1 MVLDGLTSS
10 ADPNAELS
18 PVCCANILRALLLEV
33 DKVASAKM
41 AANMPVWISKTLD
54 FLGHP
59 RGPEK
64 ASTIP
69 PSRQLEQVSSS
80 YSKALPPLPRKVYLE
95 RQRVRA
101 TKKSRR
107 SHTRSAT
114 WDNSSHEERAPIA
127 LQKPATTVDYE
138 DSATQTLDSHN
149 AQRCDPTKTASH
161 PDIPSWNVALMG
173 DNAASCNI
181 QAPLARNTD
190 HAFQAKADPDGQ
202 PGNQPGPGLD
212 DATNNNLEDDVVSG
226 KISSTATP
234 IQGTNDIDV
243 YNERGETSFEKS
255 PQSQAISYCEDGSI
269 PSFDGKPTVEAM
281 DVDGQSMQ
289 NPPDYFENRELLAG
303 DTTMINGPPYTEGE
317 AQIIPASDG
326 SKDCLALLLTREMVT
341 KISQIA
347 TRSRRLEFINKDLRK
362 MKREVESEKNM
373 IEYKTDEIQD
383 TNDQAKIA
391 QINQEIDDTQRRL
404 AAAVECVDAIEDEIM
419 TLTDNLA
426 FSREQCQEMFEDVL
440 GREDLLEVSDPETA
454 REFDPT
460 ISRGSNYSVEPPVC
474 REEPHTLDTQ
484 GVDKES
490 ISVQLEEMVRRTAK
504 ADFEEK
510 RDNFYALDEAFEHR
524 QDNLVKEKAE
534 YLRRV
539 EEGTCDL
546 SQTEF
551 DLLALEDFQRLTAN
565 LRHAE
570 EEFED
575 AFKRAKQLG
584 VLDDHDAYYQQ
595 SVFSEWSG
603 GYPMSMEHAM
613 VDCAP
618 TKRIGYWQDR
628 IDESQGTGL
637 EPWGNPELEPE
648 DRAMED
654 CDVKSVAISDSWS
667 CVDWTRNRR
676 RIDRWREIAG
686 RDR

>member
-1 MVLDGLTSS
+1 MLFDVLTSS
-10 ADPNAELS
+10 ANPNAELS
-18 PVCCANILRALLLEV
+18 PVYCDIFRAPLVEV
-33 DKVASAKM
+33 DKIGSVEM

-59 RGPEK
+59 RGPQT
-64 ASTIP
+64 ASILP
-69 PSRQLEQVSSS
+69 PSHQLEQVPSS
-80 YSKALPPLPRKVYLE
+80 YSKALPPLPRKAHLE

-101 TKKSRR
+101 TKRSRR
-107 SHTRSAT
+107 SHTRNPT
-114 WDNSSHEERAPIA
+114 WDNNGLEERARIA
-127 LQKPATTVDYE
+127 LQETTPTVDYE
-138 DSATQTLDSHN
+138 DRATQTLEPHDV
-149 AQRCDPTKTASH
+149 QRCEPIKSTGL
-161 PDIPSWNVALMG
+161 PDIPSCNAALME
-173 DNAASCNI
+173 DSPTSCNT
-181 QAPLARNTD
+181 QSPLARNLN
-190 HAFQAKADPDGQ
+190 HAFQAIDDPYGQ
-202 PGNQPGPGLD
+202 PGDRPGPASDGATKNNLKD
-212 DATNNNLEDDVVSG
+212 DAVGSTTFLTSIPVKEIDDS
-226 KISSTATP
+226 
-234 IQGTNDIDV
+234 NV
-243 YNERGETSFEKS
+243 YNERGETSFERP
-255 PQSQAISYCEDGSI
+255 PQSPAKSYCEHSSI
-269 PSFDGKPTVEAM
+269 PSFDGKPAIEAM

-289 NPPDYFENRELLAG
+289 NPGNYFEDQEPLAT
-303 DTTMINGPPYTEGE
+303 DTNMINGPPYTEGE
-317 AQIIPASDG
+317 AQIIRASDG

-347 TRSRRLEFINKDLRK
+347 TRSRRLEFIKKDLRK
-362 MKREVESEKNM
+362 MKHEVESEKNM

-383 TNDQAKIA
+383 TNNQAKIA
-391 QINQEIDDTQRRL
+391 QINQEIGDTQRRL
-404 AAAVECVDAIEDEIM
+404 AAAVKCVDAIEDEIM

-440 GREDLLEVSDPETA
+440 GREDLLEVPDPEVA

-460 ISRGSNYSVEPPVC
+460 ISRGSNYSVEQSAC
-474 REEPHTLDTQ
+474 QEGPHTADIQ
-484 GVDKES
+484 GVDDET
-490 ISVQLEEMVRRTAK
+490 ISVQLEDVVRRTAK
-504 ADFEEK
+504 EDFEKK
-510 RDNFYALDEAFEHR
+510 RNNFYTLDEAFEHR
-524 QDNLVKEKAE
+524 QENLVEEKAE

-539 EEGTCDL
+539 REGTCDL

-551 DLLALEDFQRLTAN
+551 DLLALEDFQKLTAN

-570 EEFED
+570 KEFED

-584 VLDDHDAYYQQ
+584 VLDEHDAYYQQ

-628 IDESQGTGL
+628 VDESQGTGL

-654 CDVKSVAISDSWS
+654 CDIKSVAISDSWS